1 MLFNVI
7 SQVMAFCSSKDGASE
22 ISLQTSESKLRKK
35 IIFWLC
41 LSQDNKIMFIHL
53 WIIPLLILLPSV
65 IILGLSIYYNPNFF
79 SPSMHL
85 VLAPECMLL
94 EEMYASLFIYCHLF
108 EQGKEKCRLTD
119 CPPGNKALDLAEASL
134 ALYILKIRHIYIQ
147 DFVSFDELC
156 HFSCFIETTDIQH

>member
-1 MLFNVI
+1 
-7 SQVMAFCSSKDGASE
+7 
-22 ISLQTSESKLRKK
+22 
-35 IIFWLC
+35 
-41 LSQDNKIMFIHL
+41 
-53 WIIPLLILLPSV
+53 
-65 IILGLSIYYNPNFF
+65 
-79 SPSMHL
+79 MHL
-85 VLAPECMLL
+85 VLTPECMLL

>member
-1 MLFNVI
+1 
-7 SQVMAFCSSKDGASE
+7 MAYCSSKDGASE

-65 IILGLSIYYNPNFF
+65 IILVLSIYYNPNFF
-79 SPSMHL
+79 SQSMHL
-85 VLAPECMLL
+85 VSAPECMLL
-94 EEMYASLFIYCHLF
+94 KEIYAYLLNYCHSF

-119 CPPGNKALDLAEASL
+119 YPPGKRALDLTEASL
-134 ALYILKIRHIYIQ
+134 TLYILKIRHVYIQ

-156 HFSCFIETTDIQH
+156 HFSSFIERIDIQH